1 MPELAATLGGG
12 RELGPDF
19 VDVPHTRLNAGRSA
33 DIS

>member
-1 MPELAATLGGG
+1 MPELAATFGGG

-19 VDVPHTRLNAGRSA
+19 LYVSHTRLNAGCSA